1 MNKKILGVDMA
12 KIPQPSLFSW
22 NAIEAKSDLERFY
35 LVRDNLPDEQIVMT
49 LERNRGNGRDDFPV
63 RAMWNAVLAGIVFQ
77 HESIESLIR
86 ELSRNPSLLEA
97 CGFDPTPITKQPEA
111 RLERDEKT
119 GKMKVIRSAAQAPY
133 YQVPMSW
140 NFSRFLKNVIELED
154 EQKMISEMVRRL
166 RENLMAELPDF
177 GKHLGYDGKAID
189 SHSTGR
195 ENRETGQTSDPDAN
209 WGKHKTTGVDKDGN
223 LWEKINSWFGYGLH
237 LIADTVYEIP
247 VAFSVTAA
255 SASEVVELG
264 SLIQNSFEQT
274 PALAERCE
282 DFTADRGLDSGG
294 IKAMLW
300 DDYHIRPVIDIR
312 ELWREEKNEPGYDP
326 EKPITRAL
334 FDERVDTIVHTEK
347 GTLHCIC
354 PATGEQRDM
363 AFQGFEANRNTLKYR
378 CPAAAYGYEC
388 KGHNECSA
396 FGQVNPS
403 ANGRIVRINIT
414 KADRRIFTPTPHG
427 NPSWQRIY
435 NRRSS
440 LERINNRID
449 NSFGFEKHYIRG
461 KAKMQARVGLALA
474 VMMAMALGHARAGR
488 IEQMRS
494 LVRPIAKAKAA

>member
-1 MNKKILGVDMA
+1 MA
-12 KIPQPSLFSW
+12 KIPQRSLFAW
-22 NAIEAKSDLERFY
+22 DAIEARSDLERFY
-35 LVRDNLPDEQIVMT
+35 LVRDNLPDEHIVIT
-49 LERNRGNGRDDFPV
+49 LEKNRGKGRDDFAV
-63 RAMWNAVLAGIVFQ
+63 RAMWNAVLAGIIFQ

-119 GKMKVIRSAAQAPY
+119 GKMKVIRTAAQAPY

-154 EQKMISEMVRRL
+154 EHTMISEMVRRL

-189 SHSTGR
+189 SYSTGQ
-195 ENRETGQTSDPDAN
+195 ENRETGLTSDPDAN
-209 WGKHKTTGVDKDGN
+209 WGKHETSGFDKDGN
-223 LWEKINSWFGYGLH
+223 LWKKVKSWFGYGLH

-247 VAFSVTAA
+247 IAFSVTAA
-255 SASEVVELG
+255 SASESVELG
-264 SLIQNSFEQT
+264 SLIQNTFEQT

-282 DFTADRGLDSGG
+282 DFSADRGLDSGG
-294 IKAMLW
+294 IKAILW

-326 EKPITRAL
+326 QKPITRAF
-334 FDERVDTIVHTEK
+334 FDQRVDTIVHTEK

-378 CPAAAYGYEC
+378 CPAAAYGFQC
-388 KGHNECSA
+388 QGSKECSA
-396 FGQVNPS
+396 LGQVNPGPF
-403 ANGRIVRINIT
+403 GRSIRINIT
-414 KADRRIFTPTPHG
+414 KENRRIFTPTPYG
-427 NPSWQRIY
+427 SPSWERIY

-461 KAKMQARVGLALA
+461 GAKMQTRAGLALA
-474 VMMAMALGHARAGR
+474 VMMAMALGHVRAGR

-494 LVRPIAKAKAA
+494 LVRPIAKAA